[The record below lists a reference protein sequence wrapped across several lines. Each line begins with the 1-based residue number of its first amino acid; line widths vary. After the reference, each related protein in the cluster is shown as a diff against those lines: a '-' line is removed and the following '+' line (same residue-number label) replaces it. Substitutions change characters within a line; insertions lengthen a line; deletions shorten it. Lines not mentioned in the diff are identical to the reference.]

1 MISIY
6 PLIMTRTSFAVDS
19 TPTAKCAFF
28 SGGNLVLRGLDVSKN
43 YFFKLDAADFLAEVV
58 KAKDSGAWALAF
70 ALDLVANDSE
80 TATTEYAKKLIE
92 EANGYRNAKVEA
104 GRLGGLAKA
113 GSDKVRYLKS

>member
-1 MISIY
+1 MISIC
-6 PLIMTRTSFAVDS
+6 PLIMTRSLHVDRLDTCQQS
-19 TPTAKCAFF
+19 AFF